1 MHNEL
6 LSSRD
11 GVLAAPRVGELSR
24 SVCIR
29 GGNQIHSYVHV
40 LRVMRWQRGES
51 FWAGSIKETVMW
63 KAKKELLSKEQEIT
77 RTACVSMWVCVAA
90 GATGAQALGREMRQ

>member
-1 MHNEL
+1 MATGGEFLGRFNK
-6 LSSRD
+6 RD
-11 GVLAAPRVGELSR
+11 G
-24 SVCIR
+24 
-29 GGNQIHSYVHV
+29 
-40 LRVMRWQRGES
+40 
-51 FWAGSIKETVMW
+51 MW